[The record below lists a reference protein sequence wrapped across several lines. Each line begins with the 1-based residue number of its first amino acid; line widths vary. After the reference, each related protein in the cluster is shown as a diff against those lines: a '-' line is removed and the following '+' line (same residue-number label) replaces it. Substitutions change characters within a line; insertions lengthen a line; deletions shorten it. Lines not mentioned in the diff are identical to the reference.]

1 MSPRTKIT
9 LSLDRA
15 LVERIEE
22 ESERLD
28 VSKSRLVEE
37 ALRDWQRKR
46 LEQELKSGYKA
57 MAEMDRATA
66 EENLAASWETLE

>member
-9 LSLDRA
+9 LSLERA

-22 ESERLD
+22 ESE
-28 VSKSRLVEE
+28 
-37 ALRDWQRKR
+37 R